1 MDDPT
6 KPKKPSAN
14 PFEQGYQATA
24 TATATKPDNPFEQGF
39 QAAASTPDAAP
50 AESAKV
56 PEPIDMGEGLGRSF
70 AQGATF
76 GFGDELR
83 GALSAPLRAYKEGKG
98 LSDAYRE
105 TRDEE
110 RGANKQ
116 FGHEHSVLSTLAE
129 TAGSLPSA
137 VLAGPAGGIRAGAE
151 FGAASALGHAE
162 GSAKDQA
169 IATGEGG
176 VAGGAFG
183 ALGRLLAGAGGKVLD
198 KINPARVVRREV
210 ATVLDDNAGQTFDM
224 RNHMT
229 PGTTPG
235 ELSPETAKLASSL
248 GKNPRTAITGK
259 QTASQRVEAVRASL
273 RDMGHEYNRLGAQ
286 PAASSIPVDPQI
298 QQLAAQAGVELDPA
312 VPTSFAQIH
321 RLRSDLGTNLGQG
334 MTRHERGVLY
344 DEMGQWLEQH
354 APGTLSTDSQ
364 YKELLQHRNAALKA
378 LGSATTGT
386 TQAANR
392 AIGAGTRQGNRN
404 VGSIVAHMA
413 RQAIDPSPAAKAA
426 ALQRVA
432 FTPANGEQEM
442 QRILGARQD
451 ILQGNTPWAGRAG
464 AQALGGMV
472 APQMPQLSNN
482 ANQAQS
488 QAVQMRAQGGSDAQV
503 RQQLGTMYTPEVVN
517 FIVAATPQR
526 LAQ

>member
-1 MDDPT
+1 M
-6 KPKKPSAN
+6 
-14 PFEQGYQATA
+14 
-24 TATATKPDNPFEQGF
+24 
-39 QAAASTPDAAP
+39 
-50 AESAKV
+50 AK
-56 PEPIDMGEGLGRSF
+56 
-70 AQGATF
+70 
-76 GFGDELR
+76 
-83 GALSAPLRAYKEGKG
+83 
-98 LSDAYRE
+98 
-105 TRDEE
+105 
-110 RGANKQ
+110 
-116 FGHEHSVLSTLAE
+116 
-129 TAGSLPSA
+129 
-137 VLAGPAGGIRAGAE
+137 
-151 FGAASALGHAE
+151 

-183 ALGRLLAGAGGKVLD
+183 GLGRMLAGAGGKVLD
-198 KINPARVVRREV
+198 KINPARVARREV
-210 ATVLDDNAGQTFDM
+210 ATVIDDNAGQTFDM
-224 RNHMT
+224 RNRMT

-273 RDMGHEYNRLGAQ
+273 RDMGHEYDRLGAQ
-286 PAASSIPVDPQI
+286 PGAASIPVDPQI
-298 QQLAAQAGVELDPA
+298 QQLAAQAGVTLDPT
-312 VPTSFAQIH
+312 VPTSFADIH
-321 RLRSDLGTNLGQG
+321 RMRSDLGSTLGQG

-344 DEMGQWLEQH
+344 DNIGQWLEQH
-354 APGTLSTDSQ
+354 APGTLSTDAQ
-364 YKELLQHRNAALKA
+364 YNELIQHRNAALKA

-404 VGSIVAHMA
+404 VGSILAHVA

-442 QRILGARQD
+442 QRILGARQG
-451 ILQGNTPWAGRAG
+451 ILQGNNPMFGRAG
-464 AQALGGMV
+464 AEALGGMV
-472 APQMPQLSNN
+472 APQQPPLSNN

-488 QAVQMRAQGGSDAQV
+488 QAVQMRSQGVSDVQL